1 MISTLNSRM
10 VQMFLGI
17 CIIALV
23 STGYAQNK
31 SSEEADLSGAE
42 IIEVPAGQQMKI
54 EGVIASRQSD
64 SLLLNSLGGATYKVV
79 FGDDTEIKE
88 KKKNFFRGA
97 KNYMVTSLIPG
108 LLIEVEGQGSD
119 SGAIAA
125 RKIRFRNDD
134 LIVAQTMDKRVVPVE
149 KDLKDTQTRL
159 AETQE
164 NAKTLSGQIQEL
176 AVVSSEARGDAKK
189 AQKSAD
195 DAMTAAHNAKSVA
208 ESGLKA
214 ANHRIT
220 SLDDYETRNM
230 VTVYFNAGS
239 SALSAESESTLRQFA
254 EQNENEIGYLIEV
267 TGFASSDGD
276 EAFNRRLSQRR
287 ADAVIQ
293 YLAENYSIPLRRF
306 LTPMG
311 YGESRPAADNSTRS
325 GREENR
331 RVEVRMLVN
340 QGLILNEAP
349 SQVDSDTVESS
360 SE

>member
-1 MISTLNSRM
+1 MITKMNGRM
-10 VQMFLGI
+10 VRMFPGI

-31 SSEEADLSGAE
+31 STEEAGFSAAE

-64 SLLLNSLGGATYKVV
+64 SLLLNSLGGATYKVI
-79 FGDDTEIKE
+79 FADDTEIKE

-97 KNYMVTSLIPG
+97 KNYALTSLTPG
-108 LLIEVEGQGSD
+108 LRIEVEGQGSD
-119 SGAIAA
+119 SGAITAQ
-125 RKIRFRNDD
+125 KIRFRNDD
-134 LIVAQTMDKRVVPVE
+134 LIVAQAMDKRVVPVE
-149 KDLKDTQTRL
+149 NDLKETQTRL

-195 DAMTAAHNAKSVA
+195 DAMNAANNVKSIA

-220 SLDDYETRNM
+220 SLDDYQTKNM
-230 VTVYFNAGS
+230 VAIYFKAGS
-239 SALSAESESTLRQFA
+239 SVLSAESKSTLQQFA
-254 EQNENEIGYLIEV
+254 EQNENEMGYLIEV
-267 TGFASSDGD
+267 MGFASSDGD

-311 YGESRPAADNSTRS
+311 YGESRPAADNSTRT

-340 QGLILNEAP
+340 QGLILNEAAP
-349 SQVDSDTVESS
+349 QADSDPVE
-360 SE
+360 